1 MTPRE
6 QFRWDNPRCQWP
18 GCTAWTCDV
27 HEIARGVHRKK
38 ALGVPAAMLALC
50 RLHHDECHRRPSV
63 VRDLA
68 VKWRAKDG
76 TYDRVAVN
84 RLRGRQPE
92 AITQAEV
99 EAAAKQLK
107 EDLA

>member
-18 GCTAWTCDV
+18 GCHCLATDV
-27 HEIARGVHRKK
+27 HEIARGIYRRR
-38 ALGVPAAMLALC
+38 ALGFPAAMLALC
-50 RLHHDECHRRPSV
+50 RRHHDECHRRPSV

-68 VKWRAKDG
+68 VKLLANDG

-92 AITQAEV
+92 AITQREV
-99 EAAAKQLK
+99 EEAAAQLK